1 MKYVT
6 CYHCLSTQ
14 LFMLGYAK
22 MTKISIS
29 QLQLL
34 HYFVFLLFMIK
45 PCGQKSRCFSFTFIH
60 KIKLK
65 YMTLRAHY
73 CDFGQSFQNGM
84 KPRSKSKKMI

>member
-6 CYHCLSTQ
+6 CYHCLYNNNSTQ

-22 MTKISIS
+22 MPKISIS

-34 HYFVFLLFMIK
+34 HYYIVFLLSVEK
-45 PCGQKSRCFSFTFIH
+45 PCGQKSHCFSFTFIH

-65 YMTLRAHY
+65 YNFQSTLL
-73 CDFGQSFQNGM
+73 
-84 KPRSKSKKMI
+84 

>member
-6 CYHCLSTQ
+6 CYHCLYNNNSTQ

-34 HYFVFLLFMIK
+34 HYYFVFLLSVENHADKKIVVFL
-45 PCGQKSRCFSFTFIH
+45 TF
-60 KIKLK
+60 
-65 YMTLRAHY
+65 
-73 CDFGQSFQNGM
+73 
-84 KPRSKSKKMI
+84 